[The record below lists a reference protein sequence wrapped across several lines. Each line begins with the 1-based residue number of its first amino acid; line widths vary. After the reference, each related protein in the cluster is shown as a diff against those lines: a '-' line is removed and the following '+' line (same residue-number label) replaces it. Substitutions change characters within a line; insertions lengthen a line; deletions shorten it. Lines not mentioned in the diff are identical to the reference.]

1 MFLLCCFTLLLMTC
15 SSGAT
20 VPTGLLCNTSRTG
33 VAVRLTRSQQKT
45 AFPSVPVVAQQ
56 IMAGFCGAEMA
67 FANFLSKASQVCHF
81 LQVPAHSTCLFGVFY
96 FTSTSSLHPIWTH
109 FFSLDK
115 SSITCCSPSLPLQFV
130 NALCFSLILA
140 HTLPFVSQASNR
152 STELLTIIVPVHL
165 RSTYLSRL
173 KGNIHVNLC
182 SQPLSCWC
190 FTTAAMQGSASAFA
204 IMGQCV
210 LSLLVC
216 LIKRLRAPEIP
227 SPLLPQFNSSQ
238 EKRAVRK
245 KKNPGLLVLFQRLLF
260 ATFQCWIFLL
270 NFVCKN
276 TTRALS

>member
-1 MFLLCCFTLLLMTC
+1 MTC

-20 VPTGLLCNTSRTG
+20 VPTGLLCNTSWTG

-56 IMAGFCGAEMA
+56 IMAGFSGAEMA
-67 FANFLSKASQVCHF
+67 FANLLREASQVCHF
-81 LQVPAHSTCLFGVFY
+81 LQVPAHSTSLFGVFY

-109 FFSLDK
+109 IFFLDK
-115 SSITCCSPSLPLQFV
+115 SSIPCCFPLLPLQFV
-130 NALCFSLILA
+130 NALCFSLSHFSSYSA
-140 HTLPFVSQASNR
+140 FVSQASNR

-190 FTTAAMQGSASAFA
+190 FTTAAMQGSASAFT

-210 LSLLVC
+210 LSLLAC

-245 KKNPGLLVLFQRLLF
+245 KKKSRSSRSVSKDSVCYLSVLDFPP
-260 ATFQCWIFLL
+260 
-270 NFVCKN
+270 
-276 TTRALS
+276 